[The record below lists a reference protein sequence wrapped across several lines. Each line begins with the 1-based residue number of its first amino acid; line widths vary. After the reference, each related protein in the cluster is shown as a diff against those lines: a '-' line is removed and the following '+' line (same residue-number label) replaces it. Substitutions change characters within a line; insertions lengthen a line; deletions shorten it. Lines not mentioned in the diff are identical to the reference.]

1 MKKTLIVGAL
11 IAGAVPVLEALVT
24 FDPTAVTDWRNY
36 AVGIGAGF
44 VRQVAT
50 YALAQIAARKATG
63 EPTA

>member
-1 MKKTLIVGAL
+1 MSATQKTIVIGAL

-24 FDPTAVTDWRNY
+24 LDPTAVTDWRNY

-50 YALAQIAARKATG
+50 YLLAQVASRRAAA
-63 EPTA
+63 